1 MRHRVLPLIAAVF
14 VLGAVASACNIPVF
28 RYALERWLPDNCEVL
43 VFRDGPLLPGQREV
57 LAPFEHATVNEQNR
71 GLANLKIQHH
81 LLGELDDEAGTL
93 WEDLQKQGAT
103 APYMV
108 VRTVVKR
115 RFINNWHGPLEASAQ
130 VQLLNSPVR
139 QELLRR
145 TLNGHS
151 VVWLVAGSEA
161 DRRRAMV
168 DRLQKKLSQVERDMP
183 LPDGIGLPGSELYSS
198 VPLFMRFSVLELDT
212 TKPEELYLA
221 DLFHG
226 FEPKAMD
233 AGQPVVVPV
242 FGRGRALEVI
252 PGENIDDELID
263 DLSQFLCGAC
273 SCQVKE
279 QNPGFDLL
287 MAGNW
292 HEALFS
298 DLSPDELPAQVTSI
312 VVSEAAEN
320 VAPESVPIP
329 QGLRNEQ
336 RGLKG
341 EVPQDAVPDKPGRSS
356 VLWIW
361 CSVIAAAVVVVLLV
375 RRPAV

>member
-1 MRHRVLPLIAAVF
+1 MRQAALITTAILLLAP
-14 VLGAVASACNIPVF
+14 SPSEACNIPVF

-43 VFRDGPLLPGQREV
+43 VFKDGTLSERQKEI
-57 LAPFEHATVNEQNR
+57 LAPFERAAVNEQNR
-71 GLANLKIQHH
+71 GLANLKVKH
-81 LLGELDDEAGTL
+81 LLLTELDDESGTL
-93 WEDLQKQGAT
+93 WEQLQKQGAK

-108 VRTVVKR
+108 VRTVLKR
-115 RFINNWHGPLEASAQ
+115 KHINNWHGPLEAAAQ
-130 VQLLNSPVR
+130 VRLLSSPVR

-145 TLNGHS
+145 TLSGHS
-151 VVWLVAGSEA
+151 VVWVVAGA
-161 DRRRAMV
+161 DADQRATMV
-168 DRLQKKLSQVERDMP
+168 QKLQKKLGQVERDMP

-212 TKPEELYLA
+212 TDPDELYLA

-226 FEPKAMD
+226 FEPKAME

-252 PGENIDDELID
+252 PGDQINNELIN

-292 HEALFS
+292 HEQLFG
-298 DLSPDELPAQVTSI
+298 DLAPEELPAQIIS
-312 VVSEAAEN
+312 VSAP
-320 VAPESVPIP
+320 VKDQGPKPESVPIP
-329 QGLRNEQ
+329 RGRSDEKEAQAENTVEPEQ
-336 RGLKG
+336 R
-341 EVPQDAVPDKPGRSS
+341 VSSGRSGG
-356 VLWIW
+356 LWIW
-361 CSVIAAAVVVVLLV
+361 CTAVAGAAVMLLLF
-375 RRPAV
+375 RRPV

>member
-1 MRHRVLPLIAAVF
+1 MRRLALVTTAILLLAP
-14 VLGAVASACNIPVF
+14 SPTEACNIPVF

-43 VFRDGPLLPGQREV
+43 VFHEGSLSLGQKEI
-57 LAPFEHATVNEQNR
+57 LAPFEQAAVNEQSR
-71 GLANLKIQHH
+71 GLANLKVKH
-81 LLGELDDEAGTL
+81 LLLNELDDESGSL
-93 WEDLQKQGAT
+93 WEQLQKQGAK

-115 RFINNWHGPLEASAQ
+115 KHINNWHGPLEASAQ
-130 VQLLNSPVR
+130 VRLLSSPVR

-145 TLNGHS
+145 TLSGHS
-151 VVWLVAGSEA
+151 VVWLVAGA
-161 DRRRAMV
+161 DADQRAAMV
-168 DRLQKKLSQVERDMP
+168 QKLQKKLGQVERDMP

-212 TKPEELYLA
+212 RDPNELYLS

-233 AGQPVVVPV
+233 SGQPVVVPV

-252 PGENIDDELID
+252 PGEQINEELID

-292 HEALFS
+292 HEELFG
-298 DLSPDELPAQVTSI
+298 DLSPEELPAQIIS
-312 VVSEAAEN
+312 VSAPVKEQATK
-320 VAPESVPIP
+320 PESVPIP
-329 QGLRNEQ
+329 DGRADETEATTESAVEPEQ
-336 RGLKG
+336 HQSAGRGEG
-341 EVPQDAVPDKPGRSS
+341 
-356 VLWIW
+356 LWIW
-361 CSVIAAAVVVVLLV
+361 CTAIAGAAVMLLLF
-375 RRPAV
+375 RRPA